1 VIWWGFNG
9 YIYIYAQCGE
19 HGTGICITQNMKSCF
34 FFKKVE
40 NLPPIVANCMAKSK
54 DKPQEF
60 EVLIVWTKP

>member
-1 VIWWGFNG
+1 MRRTWDW
-9 YIYIYAQCGE
+9 
-19 HGTGICITQNMKSCF
+19 NMHHPEYEVVF